1 VQPQPRSEPKIEAG
15 AIRSQLEKVLAS
27 EIMAG
32 SEQLKRLL
40 RTTVDRALGGDTDG
54 LKEYSL
60 GVEAFD
66 RPTAYD
72 PKLDP
77 IVRVQAR
84 RLRAKLDEYYSSAGA
99 TDDIRIEMPKGG
111 YAPVFTR
118 REAAPVAPARESR
131 LRLGLALLGFVAM
144 ITAAVWWLTR
154 PVPAEPFSVAVL
166 PIMNYTGEPSK
177 QYLADRTT
185 EVLVT
190 ELARDK
196 RLRVAS
202 RTTTMRYQ
210 NTRLSA
216 PEIARELNVRC
227 LVEGGLGVEGDRAF
241 LKLRAVDAIGDRK
254 IWADNFDTAVD
265 DMMATQA
272 LAAKSLASAIARS
285 QIKDASAG
293 RLNR

>member
-1 VQPQPRSEPKIEAG
+1 MQPQARNEPKIDSG
-15 AIRSQLEKVLAS
+15 AIRTQLDKILAS
-27 EIMAG
+27 DMLAG

-40 RTTVDRALGGDTDG
+40 RTTVERTLGGGTDG
-54 LKEYSL
+54 FKEYSL

-66 RPTAYD
+66 RPTSYD

-99 TDDIRIEMPKGG
+99 TDDILIELPKGG
-111 YAPVFTR
+111 YVPIFTR
-118 REAAPVAPARESR
+118 RESASVAPAGESR
-131 LRLGLALLGFVAM
+131 LRLGLALLFVL
-144 ITAAVWWLTR
+144 TLLGVTVRWLTQ
-154 PVPAEPFSVAVL
+154 PVPPEPLSIAVL

-202 RTTTMRYQ
+202 RTTTMRYRDS
-210 NTRLSA
+210 RLSA

-241 LKLRAVDAIGDRK
+241 LKLRAVDAVGDRK

-265 DMMATQA
+265 DMMAAQT
-272 LAAKSLASAIARS
+272 LAAKSLASAVAQF
-285 QIKDASAG
+285 QIKDASS
-293 RLNR
+293 R